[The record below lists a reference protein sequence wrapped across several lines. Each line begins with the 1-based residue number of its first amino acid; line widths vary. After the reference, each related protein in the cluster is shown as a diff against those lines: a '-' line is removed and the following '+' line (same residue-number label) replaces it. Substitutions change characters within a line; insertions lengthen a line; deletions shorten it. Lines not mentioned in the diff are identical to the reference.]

1 MFVKPRLTAGLLF
14 KGIIGFQGVRSA
26 AYVEEPQNSLLDQS
40 DPVFFIRLLDSFT
53 SRLSPDSTIPAVC
66 AHR

>member
-26 AYVEEPQNSLLDQS
+26 AYVEEPQNSFIGSIRPRLFH
-40 DPVFFIRLLDSFT
+40 PVARLLYFT
-53 SRLSPDSTIPAVC
+53 PFSGFHDPCSLRT
-66 AHR
+66 